1 MRKQLMALCLA
12 TVSSICAGGY
22 ANAGD
27 YGPIYR
33 STPPITAPMPPP
45 QGSYPHYY
53 ADYWWFTSW
62 FSSYGPFYDCAGSR
76 CYIGPP
82 TERDAR
88 GRRHYGQYFYG
99 SGGGYD
105 RGW

>member
-1 MRKQLMALCLA
+1 MRKLSIALFLA
-12 TVSSICAGGY
+12 SVSPIFAGGY

-27 YGPIYR
+27 FGPIYR
-33 STPPITAPMPPP
+33 STPAVAAPVPASRE
-45 QGSYPHYY
+45 GYPHYY
-53 ADYWWFTSW
+53 WDHAWFLEW
-62 FSSYGPFYDCAGSR
+62 FSAYGPFYDCAGSR

-99 SGGGYD
+99 SGGGYNHG
-105 RGW
+105 R